1 MSPDQPLVLVV
12 DDNDGGRFAKCET
25 LRRAGY
31 RLIDAAT
38 GSDAISLAL
47 SEHPD
52 LVLLDVNLPDMS
64 GLEVCRVIKTA
75 AVPRPMQ
82 VMQLSSTAITE
93 ADRVK
98 GLTGGAD
105 AYLTE
110 PVPSAVLVATV
121 AAMLRAGA
129 AERAASDAL
138 VRERHAREEAEEANR
153 LKDDFL
159 AALSHELRTPLSAM
173 VGWIWQLRHGD
184 DDPTKRRRA
193 LDGLERSTA
202 IQVRLIN
209 DLLDVSRIGKGK
221 VDLQVSA
228 VRMSAVIDAAVEGV
242 QAAARARSISI
253 EVRCDDVTVRGDASR
268 LQQVLANL
276 LTNAIQFSHDGGR
289 IEVSCEMTGEW
300 ARLRVRDHGVG
311 IVPTLLPHIFEPFR
325 QGEGGFARR
334 HGGLGLG
341 LAIVRQLVQL
351 HGGHT
356 MVESDGLGLGT
367 TFTVTLPRQPAGTA
381 QPTPSHPTQR
391 RLLDGLRVL
400 VVEDDEDSRGWLLT
414 LLGSEGASVVT
425 ASTAREALAA
435 AATQP
440 LDLIVSDIGL
450 PGQDGLQ
457 LLKALRELG
466 HRMPAVALTAFCT
479 PEERSRILAAG
490 FERHFGKPPDTD
502 EFLASLAT
510 IAAANSSPH

>member
-1 MSPDQPLVLVV
+1 
-12 DDNDGGRFAKCET
+12 
-25 LRRAGY
+25 
-31 RLIDAAT
+31 
-38 GSDAISLAL
+38 
-47 SEHPD
+47 
-52 LVLLDVNLPDMS
+52 VLL
-64 GLEVCRVIKTA
+64 
-75 AVPRPMQ
+75 
-82 VMQLSSTAITE
+82 
-93 ADRVK
+93 
-98 GLTGGAD
+98 
-105 AYLTE
+105 
-110 PVPSAVLVATV
+110 ATI

-129 AERAASDAL
+129 AERAASEAL
-138 VRERHAREEAEEANR
+138 VRERQAREEAEEANQ

-184 DDPTKRRRA
+184 DDPVRRRRA

-221 VDLQVSA
+221 VDLQVGA
-228 VRMSAVIDAAVEGV
+228 VRLPSVIESAVEGV
-242 QAAARARSISI
+242 QASARARGITI
-253 EVRCDDVTVRGDASR
+253 DVHAEEVTARGDASR

-289 IEVSCEMTGEW
+289 IEVSCEADGDW
-300 ARLRVRDHGVG
+300 AHLRVRDHGVG
-311 IVPTLLPHIFEPFR
+311 IAPALLPHVFEPFR

-356 MVESDGLGLGT
+356 TVESEGLGHGAA
-367 TFTVTLPRQPAGTA
+367 FTVTLQRQPHMHDAVPATDARHG
-381 QPTPSHPTQR
+381 
-391 RLLDGLRVL
+391 RLLEGLRVL

-414 LLGSEGASVVT
+414 LLGSEGAIVF
-425 ASTAREALAA
+425 AAATAREAIAA
-435 AATQP
+435 AATHAF
-440 LDLIVSDIGL
+440 DLIVSDIGL

-457 LLKALRELG
+457 LLRSLRQSG

-479 PEERSRILAAG
+479 PEERARILGAG

-502 EFLASLAT
+502 EFLTALAT
-510 IAAANSSPH
+510 VGGGTGGRPDVSATK